1 MPNDNIQEVIRN
13 GQMLL
18 DNNLSAA
25 AKSLLDTYPQY
36 KLQIVDNKVV
46 DTQDLCQIF
55 LDKFITVNKQMLEL
69 KDDVKKLADTDYE
82 VLIIGPTGT
91 GKELIAQALHSRR
104 EGKFR
109 TVNCAGLP
117 EHLVESELFGYE
129 QGAFTGAIKQ
139 TMGLMES
146 ARDGTL
152 FLDEIN
158 SLPMHSQGKLLRA
171 IQSRVIRRVGGKND
185 ITINCRIVCAS
196 NRYIDEMCKLGEFR
210 TDLYARIGTFELHTT
225 GLDERAA
232 DIIPIYKSLGSHEI
246 LWKNIEDRL
255 KGIWNTN
262 TAIRV
267 IFPFNVRSIQAHI
280 KRYKVLGKMPL

>member
-1 MPNDNIQEVIRN
+1 MPNDNIQEIIRN

-196 NRYIDEMCKLGEFR
+196 NVHISKLCGTALFR
-210 TDLYARIGTFELHTT
+210 TDLYARISTFELQTT
-225 GLDERAA
+225 DL
-232 DIIPIYKSLGSHEI
+232 
-246 LWKNIEDRL
+246 EDRL
-255 KGIWNTN
+255 EDVPKIYKALGASDVLINHIITYINDPKNATEAW
-262 TAIRV
+262 
-267 IFPFNVRSIQAHI
+267 FPFNVRTIQQHI
-280 KRYKVLGKMPL
+280 KRYKVLGKLP